1 VLLIGREL
9 CALSLP
15 SLCEIGGNDSVL
27 VEIHVIQTGYEL
39 RGISFKLL
47 HLANHKKKH
56 TSWLT
61 VSCEYGA
68 NNGM

>member
-27 VEIHVIQTGYEL
+27 VEIHVIQTGSEFP
-39 RGISFKLL
+39 GISFELL
-47 HLANHKKKH
+47 HVANHKKEH

-61 VSCEYGA
+61 FSCEYGA
-68 NNGM
+68 NHGL